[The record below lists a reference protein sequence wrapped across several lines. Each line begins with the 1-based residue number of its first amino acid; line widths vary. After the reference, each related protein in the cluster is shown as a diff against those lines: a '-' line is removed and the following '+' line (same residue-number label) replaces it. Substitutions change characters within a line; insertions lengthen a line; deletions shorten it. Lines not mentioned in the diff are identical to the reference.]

1 MILAI
6 DIGNTTVALGGL
18 EDGRVCFILHM
29 ATDQRF
35 SRDEYLD
42 LMRHKL
48 SAHHPYTF
56 EGAVLTSVVPQLTQV
71 LAQCAAELCG
81 GAPVIVTAESR
92 TGLTMG
98 VKAPEKVG
106 RDRIVDAA
114 YAAAHYPL
122 PVVTVDLGTATTFSV
137 VDEHR
142 VFRGGIIA
150 PGVATS
156 LDALGEKCAQLP
168 KLELACPETVIGGD
182 TVHAMLSGAVMGAA
196 ALLDGMKL
204 RIEAELG
211 RKVTVVVTGGLAPY
225 VIPSCN
231 EPLHYDP
238 DLLMK
243 GLDYLYR
250 LNTI

>member
-18 EDGRVCFILHM
+18 EDGRVCFVLHM
-29 ATDQRF
+29 DTDPALSQ
-35 SRDEYLD
+35 EQYLTKIRA
-42 LMRHKL
+42 LL
-48 SAHHPYTF
+48 AAHDPLEL

-142 VFRGGIIA
+142 VFRG
-150 PGVATS
+150 
-156 LDALGEKCAQLP
+156 
-168 KLELACPETVIGGD
+168 
-182 TVHAMLSGAVMGAA
+182 
-196 ALLDGMKL
+196 
-204 RIEAELG
+204 
-211 RKVTVVVTGGLAPY
+211 
-225 VIPSCN
+225 
-231 EPLHYDP
+231 
-238 DLLMK
+238 
-243 GLDYLYR
+243 
-250 LNTI
+250 